1 MRIQV
6 SALPYRLV
14 SDSCEVLLATSRRR
28 GKWILPKGKIEAG
41 ETGAERAAKEAFEEA
56 GVIGKVAQ
64 QPLLK
69 ERTADPSRPKIFA
82 LEVLREQDTW
92 PEMHERQR
100 AWMSVIE
107 ARSKL
112 TDRVLRE
119 ALTAFV
125 TEISARA

>member
-14 SDSCEVLLATSRRR
+14 GDSCEVLLVTSRRR

-56 GVIGKVAQ
+56 GVIGKVAR

-69 ERTADPSRPKIFA
+69 ERAADPSRPKIFP
-82 LEVLREQDTW
+82 LEVSREEDTW

-100 AWMSVIE
+100 AWMSVTE
-107 ARSKL
+107 ARTKL
-112 TDRVLRE
+112 TDTVLRD
-119 ALTAFV
+119 ALTAFA